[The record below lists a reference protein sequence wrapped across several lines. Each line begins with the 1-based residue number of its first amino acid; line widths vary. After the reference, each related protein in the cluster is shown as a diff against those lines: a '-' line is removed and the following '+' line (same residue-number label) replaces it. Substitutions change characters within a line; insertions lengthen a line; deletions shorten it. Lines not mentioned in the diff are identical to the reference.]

1 MKFTWDT
8 VKADTN
14 LQKHG
19 VNFDEAATVF
29 GDALA
34 GTFSDVDHSLTE
46 SRFIT
51 VGMSV
56 NGQLLV
62 VSHTEIVDEIRL
74 ISARPATAHE
84 RKKYES

>member
-34 GTFSDVDHSLTE
+34 GTFSDVDHSLPPSLPHRVTLHY
-46 SRFIT
+46 RRY
-51 VGMSV
+51 VG
-56 NGQLLV
+56 QWTICWLCPIQKLLMKF
-62 VSHTEIVDEIRL
+62 
-74 ISARPATAHE
+74 A
-84 RKKYES
+84 